1 MERAD
6 KVCIFSTLQNFRLKF
21 FVYSQQVKNNYDM
34 RYFPIVILAL
44 CLLSACRESADERC
58 IREAEAVNRQCPK
71 IIDPCTQ
78 LDSIRFTTHDRTF
91 TYFYSLKGE
100 ADSTLRA
107 TIADGD
113 YKQQVLR
120 NIVNTADMRYYM
132 EQNVSFEYR
141 YVSQESGLSLGVIR
155 ITPDEYGRP

>member
-1 MERAD
+1 
-6 KVCIFSTLQNFRLKF
+6 
-21 FVYSQQVKNNYDM
+21 M

-78 LDSIRFTTHDRTF
+78 LDSIRFTTRDRTF

-100 ADSTLRA
+100 ADSTLQP